1 MAFSFVEHVARNM
14 EETAITVMVA
24 SDQIM
29 AKQFFLKDDGA
40 IGTDS
45 YPLISTFRSF
55 PMRITSLDTL
65 HGLIQHTGAGG
76 KSILIQ
82 GVSPN
87 GPLKK
92 TPRNMETF
100 PPHPEGA
107 QLVMLD
113 IDGIPVPEGMSVLS
127 TDAIEWLIAAKLPP
141 EFSNVRCIY
150 QFSNS
155 AGIKKPDGTPLKMG
169 LRVHLFFMLAQRAN
183 LRMLA
188 GYLQQHCLDTGFYSI
203 GPNKGGVVALTYG
216 IDMSLLV
223 NSVQPHYIAPPVIG
237 DGIECDLAPEDRL
250 GFIQG
255 EQEAVVLPEIDPH
268 AYSKSMGAGAN
279 LRIEWQKANGYIRTA
294 TKIMTKKGPVTTVSY
309 RAPGQSHELRRG
321 RELRDIELKED
332 KCILYFTDENSAG
345 SWFVRESCPHLAER
359 WGYGPTVPL
368 TELSEDAYNKILEL
382 GWITDGFHQSMT
394 LTPEGYLPEFSSFI
408 VSRYSLILAPTG
420 SGKTYA
426 AIQWMK
432 EKQNELTIVYV
443 AQTIPLVD
451 QMYQDLTNNNVTN
464 KVHYTDFHS
473 EYSSFSQYR
482 PRNAVI
488 VTTNES
494 LPGIFKRFEEMGEH
508 FYLIIDEVHLALDD
522 FARNNTRLKNF
533 ESAMQRARACLF
545 MTGTFT
551 DTQHM
556 FLASRLSSLNG
567 GVLTHTYYTC
577 YDFAPVKQNPLFIR
591 KLAYFQADVVQLFEN
606 LALMLANDERLPRV
620 VLIMNTSRME
630 VFRKLVET
638 YGLEDLAQI
647 VSRQECLPEDI
658 EQARVG
664 TQPIL
669 IASPIFSV
677 GLNFECPPEIFWCR
691 FDKLNSDTSR
701 IVQTI
706 NRANRN
712 EVACNVA
719 IYVEATSREPFR
731 FPLDKRLEQ
740 ELRARFE
747 GELPLVN
754 PSFDM
759 PLLLNRKAY
768 SERRNIEMNP
778 VKALG
783 HLIEYDAFQNYTVV
797 EEESYQAGSKADNEL
812 FKAHKKISRATY
824 DEKVIEYRYRRPMG
838 FMHSLLQL
846 ENVARTRKTNFKAKS
861 AMRTARDIEG
871 EELANVM
878 ELCQLADEEVQL
890 ARKVKVRSLR
900 ILMGEITP
908 YLGDQF
914 SANHYTEWGKAAA
927 LKTTSLLTVL
937 AIVKALR
944 SGRMDGFDFAKHL
957 TRSSTLR
964 AGFEALATSE
974 PDWESLNKEFD
985 ELKLLRA
992 AARESSANR
1001 EAAQKLALEF
1011 TEQLLE
1017 RIGIFFPREKVGRET
1032 IIDFTQPRVPSHWN
1046 FDEIERTLRQRGQM
1060 FNDLPSGHKKL
1071 FDENDAKDQCV
1082 SYSVLECEDCRFLDN
1097 RACVLG
1103 NLIEWSPFGLVQAR
1117 AREVEMLHKCPN
1129 RSATR
1134 GLEPK

>member
-1 MAFSFVEHVARNM
+1 MTFRFYEHVARSI
-14 EETAITVMVA
+14 EETAITVMTA
-24 SDQIM
+24 KNRIM

-40 IGTDS
+40 IDAINYASTMEFDS
-45 YPLISTFRSF
+45 ATPIK
-55 PMRITSLDTL
+55 INDLDTL
-65 HGLIQHTGAGG
+65 HALILHLGAEGT
-76 KSILIQ
+76 SFLIQ
-82 GVSPN
+82 GVYDGHIEGTERKS
-87 GPLKK
+87 KK
-92 TPRNMETF
+92 F
-100 PPHPEGA
+100 PHHPEGA

-113 IDGIPVPEGMSVLS
+113 IDSIPVPEGMSVLS
-127 TDAIEWLIAAKLPP
+127 TDAIEWLIATKLPP

-155 AGIKKPDGTPLKMG
+155 AGIKKPDGTPLKAG
-169 LRVHLFFMLAQRAN
+169 LRVHLFFMLARRTN
-183 LRMLA
+183 LLLLA
-188 GYLQQHCLDTGFYSI
+188 GYLKQHCQATDFYSI
-203 GPNKGGVVALTYG
+203 GLNKKGVVSLNYG
-216 IDMSLLV
+216 IDMALLV
-223 NSVQPHYIAPPVIG
+223 TSVQPHYIAPPVIG
-237 DGIECDLAPEDRL
+237 DGIECDLALEDRL

-255 EQEAVVLPEIDPH
+255 EQEAVVLPEINLH
-268 AYSKSMGAGAN
+268 ACDEASRVGKR
-279 LRIEWQKANGYIRTA
+279 LRIEWQKANGYIRTI
-294 TKIMTKKGPVTTVSY
+294 KQIMTKKGAVVDVSY
-309 RAPGQSHELRRG
+309 HAPGQSHEIRRG
-321 RELRDIELKED
+321 RELRDVKLIENR
-332 KCILYFTDENSAG
+332 CILYFTDENSAG
-345 SWFVRESCPHLAER
+345 SWFVRESCPHIAER
-359 WGYGPTVPL
+359 WGDGATLPL
-368 TELSEDAYNKILEL
+368 IELSEDAYAKIQEL
-382 GWITDGFHQSMT
+382 GWITEDFHQTMA
-394 LTPEGYLPEFSSFI
+394 LTAEGYLPEFSSFI
-408 VSRYSLILAPTG
+408 ASRYSLILAPTG
-420 SGKTYA
+420 SGKTHA

-464 KVHYTDFHS
+464 KVHYTEFHS
-473 EYSSFSQYR
+473 EYSSLSQYH

-508 FYLIIDEVHLALDD
+508 IYLIIDEVHLALDD
-522 FARNNTRLKNF
+522 FARTNTRLKNF

-577 YDFAPVKQNPLFIR
+577 YDFAPVKRNPLFVR
-591 KLAYFQADVVQLFEN
+591 KLANFQADVVQLFEN
-606 LALMLANDERLPRV
+606 LALMLTNGDRLPRI

-630 VFRKLVET
+630 VFRILART

-669 IASPIFSV
+669 IASPLFSV
-677 GLNFECPPEIFWCR
+677 GLNFDCPPEIFWCR
-691 FDKLNSDTSR
+691 FDNLQTDTSR

-719 IYVEATSREPFR
+719 VYVGATSNEPFR
-731 FPLDKRLEQ
+731 FPLDKRLEL

-768 SERRNIEMNP
+768 SERRQIESDP

-783 HLIEYDAFQNYTVV
+783 YLIEYDAFQNYTVV
-797 EEESYQAGSKADNEL
+797 EEGNYQAGSKADNEL
-812 FKAHKKISRATY
+812 FKAHKKVSRATY

-878 ELCQLADEEVQL
+878 ELCQLGNEEVQL

-944 SGRMDGFDFAKHL
+944 SGRMDGFGFAKYL
-957 TRSSTLR
+957 TRNSKLR

-974 PDWESLNKEFD
+974 ADWESLKKGFD
-985 ELKLLRA
+985 ELEALRA
-992 AARESSANR
+992 AARQSTAKR
-1001 EAAQKLALEF
+1001 AAAQKLALAF
-1011 TEQLLE
+1011 TDQLLE
-1017 RIGIFFPREKVGRET
+1017 RIGVFFPKEIVDREI
-1032 IIDFTQPRVPSHWN
+1032 IIDFTQPHVPSHWD
-1046 FDEIERTLRQRGQM
+1046 FDEIERTLRRRMQM
-1060 FNDLPSGHKKL
+1060 FDDLPSGHKKL